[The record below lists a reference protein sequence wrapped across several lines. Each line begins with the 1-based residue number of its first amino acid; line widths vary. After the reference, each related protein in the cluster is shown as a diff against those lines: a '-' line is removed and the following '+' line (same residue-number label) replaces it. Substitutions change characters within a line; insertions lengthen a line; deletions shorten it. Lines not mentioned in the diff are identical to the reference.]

1 MLKTSRRMGVL
12 LLFFLVSMIQ
22 YFKITYLADGK
33 GDWYVVRVKDNLA
46 KVICYSKGYFP
57 YKGLEYPHEIQDKK
71 YFKTEE
77 LTRKQVKNLWVYE
90 I

>member
-1 MLKTSRRMGVL
+1 
-12 LLFFLVSMIQ
+12 MIQ
-22 YFKITYLADGK
+22 YFKITYLEDGK

-46 KVICYSKGYFP
+46 KVICFTKGYEP
-57 YKGLEYPHEIQDKK
+57 YRNLVYSHEIQDDKI
-71 YFKTEE
+71 FKTEE